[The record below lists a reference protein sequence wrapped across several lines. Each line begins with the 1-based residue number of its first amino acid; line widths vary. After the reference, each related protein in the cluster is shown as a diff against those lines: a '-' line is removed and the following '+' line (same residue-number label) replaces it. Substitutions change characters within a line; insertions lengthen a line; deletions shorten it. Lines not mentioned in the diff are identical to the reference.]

1 MTSVVLPIDAVL
13 LDIQTALHNH
23 NRALLV
29 AQPGAGK
36 TTRVPL
42 ALLENT
48 PPGQRWLLLEPRRVA
63 ARLAASFMADQLGQ
77 SVGQTVGYR
86 VRGESR
92 VSAATRLEVL
102 TQGILTRM
110 MQDDPELQ
118 GVAGLIF
125 DEFHERS
132 LDADTGLALAL
143 DIQHGLRNDLK
154 ILVMSATLDTNALLS
169 VLGEHTPLID
179 CPGRNWPVST
189 YYRSTSAGQSGPSR
203 EYPEIH
209 LAGIVREALTA
220 HEGHILVFLP
230 GQGEIRR
237 LEQQLRSGL
246 SDNIELCPLH
256 GQMPLAEQQHV
267 LKPAPNS
274 QRRIILSTAIAESS
288 VTVPGVRIVID
299 AGRER
304 VPVYQ
309 PRTGLSR
316 LETRRVNRASADQ
329 RRGRAGR
336 EAEGFC
342 YRAWSEDAVL
352 AAHREPEILQSDLS
366 QLVFELARWGVTEP
380 GSLKWIET
388 PPAAAVMAGRQL
400 LRVLGLINSD
410 NKLTTM
416 GNQSARWPTHPRL
429 AVMMEHARRHPQRL
443 PLACWL
449 AAWLEEQP
457 GASDID
463 LSHVLT
469 SADRGSGSSSGS
481 RSRENPQHYRWQQ
494 AAKQWAQRLDCTL
507 DIHQHTLNEDLGHL
521 LLSAYPDRLARAQGG
536 GQFKLISGGQASVPE
551 TSVLA
556 YSEYVIAVEL
566 DAHASQARIFSAA
579 TISPGV
585 IASHFPASQQWQDH
599 AYWDDKLGRLIAEQ
613 TRLLKLGDY
622 ELVLERR
629 AQNKGMAGLPKELVQ
644 QALVAALKARGSF
657 SWSEEDLQLLGRL
670 RLLHKTL
677 GQSGDNT
684 WPDVS
689 EPALLMTVEHWLG
702 PHLGGLHRLDQIERL
717 PLAKLLLESLDW
729 QLQQALS
736 KLAPTHMRVPS
747 GSDIRI
753 DYAGDEP
760 VLAVKLQE
768 MFGQTHTPAIVDG
781 RVPLLIH
788 LLSPARRPVQITRD
802 LAGFWASSYF
812 EVRKDLRGRYP
823 KHPWPEDPLQAVATA
838 RAKPR
843 S

>member
-1 MTSVVLPIDAVL
+1 ML

-400 LRVLGLINSD
+400 LRVLGLIYSD
-410 NKLTTM
+410 NKLSTL
-416 GNQSARWPTHPRL
+416 GNQSARWPTHP
-429 AVMMEHARRHPQRL
+429 
-443 PLACWL
+443 
-449 AAWLEEQP
+449 
-457 GASDID
+457 
-463 LSHVLT
+463 
-469 SADRGSGSSSGS
+469 
-481 RSRENPQHYRWQQ
+481 
-494 AAKQWAQRLDCTL
+494 
-507 DIHQHTLNEDLGHL
+507 
-521 LLSAYPDRLARAQGG
+521 
-536 GQFKLISGGQASVPE
+536 
-551 TSVLA
+551 
-556 YSEYVIAVEL
+556 
-566 DAHASQARIFSAA
+566 
-579 TISPGV
+579 
-585 IASHFPASQQWQDH
+585 
-599 AYWDDKLGRLIAEQ
+599 
-613 TRLLKLGDY
+613 
-622 ELVLERR
+622 
-629 AQNKGMAGLPKELVQ
+629 
-644 QALVAALKARGSF
+644 
-657 SWSEEDLQLLGRL
+657 
-670 RLLHKTL
+670 
-677 GQSGDNT
+677 
-684 WPDVS
+684 
-689 EPALLMTVEHWLG
+689 
-702 PHLGGLHRLDQIERL
+702 
-717 PLAKLLLESLDW
+717 
-729 QLQQALS
+729 
-736 KLAPTHMRVPS
+736 
-747 GSDIRI
+747 
-753 DYAGDEP
+753 
-760 VLAVKLQE
+760 
-768 MFGQTHTPAIVDG
+768 
-781 RVPLLIH
+781 
-788 LLSPARRPVQITRD
+788 
-802 LAGFWASSYF
+802 
-812 EVRKDLRGRYP
+812 
-823 KHPWPEDPLQAVATA
+823 
-838 RAKPR
+838 
-843 S
+843 